1 MHDPS
6 SARTRAELTSTAGAG
21 VLGAGVGL
29 LFDRVLRPHA
39 LAILAIGLLT
49 HGWGM
54 YDKHRSETAAGP
66 MQPRWT
72 RWMYW
77 FCWLAMLGLVVYI
90 GLR

>member
-6 SARTRAELTSTAGAG
+6 SALKRAELTSTLGAG

-39 LAILAIGLLT
+39 VAILMIGLLT

-54 YDKHRSETAAGP
+54 YDKHRTETAAGAIR
-66 MQPRWT
+66 PRWT

-77 FCWLAMLGLVVYI
+77 FCWLAMLGLLVYI
-90 GLR
+90 GVR